1 MEKINLDEIRSLIEA
16 EIKKTTSKI
25 VGYREM
31 AAPVSPDNAI
41 GRVSRMDAIVNKSIF
56 ETSLQRAEEKL
67 SQLKEMLGKLD
78 EPAFG
83 LCARC
88 KKPIPV
94 KRIVLMPQSKYCVHC
109 SG

>member
-1 MEKINLDEIRSLIEA
+1 MEKLNKSEICTLIEA
-16 EIKKTTSKI
+16 EIEKTKAKI
-25 VGYREM
+25 EGYREM

-56 ETSLQRAEEKL
+56 ETSLRQAEAKL
-67 SQLKEMLGKLD
+67 TQLEGMLGNLD
-78 EPAFG
+78 DPAFG

-88 KKPIPV
+88 QKPIPV
-94 KRIVLMPQSKYCVHC
+94 KRIILMPQSKYCVQC

>member
-1 MEKINLDEIRSLIEA
+1 MEKLNIDEIRTLIEA
-16 EIKKTTSKI
+16 EIKKTTAKI
-25 VGYREM
+25 EGYREM

-56 ETSLQRAEEKL
+56 ETSLRQAEEKL
-67 SQLKEMLGKLD
+67 TQLKEMLGKLD
-78 EPAFG
+78 DPAFG

-94 KRIVLMPQSKYCVHC
+94 KRIVLMPQSKFCVHC